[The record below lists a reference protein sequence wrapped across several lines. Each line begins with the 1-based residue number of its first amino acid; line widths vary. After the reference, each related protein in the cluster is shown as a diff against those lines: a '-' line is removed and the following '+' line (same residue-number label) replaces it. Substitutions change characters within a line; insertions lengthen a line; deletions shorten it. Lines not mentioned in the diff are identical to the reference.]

1 MIQGFENYTASL
13 TDYEANVLVP
23 RLVKGLENRVGSQ
36 YAISNKR
43 IFRSLSDKGYE
54 KVTEARVRKCINY
67 IRINGLVQHLLANS
81 HGYYIA
87 TSVEEVQE
95 YADSLKERAEAI
107 WAVRGA
113 LIGQLSG
120 KLFL

>member
-43 IFRSLSDKGYE
+43 IFRLKGLVRNLIANSNGYYVATSIE
-54 KVTEARVRKCINY
+54 EARNWSESAR
-67 IRINGLVQHLLANS
+67 
-81 HGYYIA
+81 
-87 TSVEEVQE
+87 
-95 YADSLKERAEAI
+95 ERARAI
-107 WAVRGA
+107 WAVADAVEAQSDGR
-113 LIGQLSG
+113 
-120 KLFL
+120 LFL